1 MSLYKIGII
10 ENSRCY
16 PFYSKGSR
24 YYIRLQFLLF
34 LFYLKRLIL
43 DKVSLDFY
51 IYQLF
56 NNHTERLLDTVV
68 PLNYFMSKTL
78 V

>member
-1 MSLYKIGII
+1 MFKYCG
-10 ENSRCY
+10 
-16 PFYSKGSR
+16 
-24 YYIRLQFLLF
+24 LQLF

-68 PLNYFMSKTL
+68 PLNYFSVKTL